1 MGPGVRKGR
10 HLFTFTPTLSS
21 PSHGFCKYVSPPS
34 VVYNIDSDRE
44 WVILKIDLEIDIKYI
59 DKEIYREREVA
70 VEKVEAVRDNG
81 VNAPYPALATAL
93 GL

>member
-1 MGPGVRKGR
+1 M
-10 HLFTFTPTLSS
+10 
-21 PSHGFCKYVSPPS
+21 
-34 VVYNIDSDRE
+34 
-44 WVILKIDLEIDIKYI
+44 ILKIDLEIDIKYI